1 LRCADKLLDNSLRG
15 KGNINFN
22 GYSVPDTIQKGVQAR
37 PYKKVVEENVLKLII
52 GFDPAVFNVDMLHK
66 ICGKLGFVSRKFTKV
81 VCLETIL
88 KAFNDLKAYDGIEA
102 NKSTNNIDST
112 SVRCRLLNVIISD
125 GFVAHFQMLGSRKEM
140 AELDKGGA
148 GQDKEFWEDV
158 AFEFNDYG
166 EEDKYGS
173 LLLTSAYD
181 KKVFSD
187 KNVDPSI
194 KARSDKSW
202 DSLRSIYLLIQKD

>member
-88 KAFNDLKAYDGIEA
+88 NAFNDLKAYEGIKA

-112 SVRCRLLNVIISD
+112 SVRCRLLNVITSD
-125 GFVAHFQMLGSRKEM
+125 GFNARFQMLGSRKEM
-140 AELDKGGA
+140 AELDKGA
-148 GQDKEFWEDV
+148 
-158 AFEFNDYG
+158 
-166 EEDKYGS
+166 
-173 LLLTSAYD
+173 
-181 KKVFSD
+181 
-187 KNVDPSI
+187 
-194 KARSDKSW
+194 
-202 DSLRSIYLLIQKD
+202 